1 MNVIEDIVK
10 VNFRNK
16 SKLRFL
22 QSKKQHI
29 LKLNS
34 NQFMMVY
41 TEDAINSI
49 IDETEKI
56 FKKDNSK

>member
-10 VNFRNK
+10 VNFKNK
-16 SKLRFL
+16 SKMRFL

-29 LKLNS
+29 SKLNN

>member
-29 LKLNS
+29 SKLNN